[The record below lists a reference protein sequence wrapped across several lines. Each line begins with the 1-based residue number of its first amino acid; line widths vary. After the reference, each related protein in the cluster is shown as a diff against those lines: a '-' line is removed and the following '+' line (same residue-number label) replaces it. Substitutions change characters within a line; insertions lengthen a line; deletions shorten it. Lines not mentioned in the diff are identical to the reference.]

1 MAEIKINE
9 KQLRNIIGESVKKVL
24 KEGYPYTD
32 EEDNAYGLN
41 VRLHEELGKLYDA
54 AFNIAKELSLVKKN
68 SIVNS
73 SNYDPKVELYE
84 WAKKITQD
92 AEEWNKRK
100 F

>member
-1 MAEIKINE
+1 MKKNVVKLNE
-9 KQLRNIIGESVKKVL
+9 NALRQIVAESVKKVL
-24 KEGYPYTD
+24 K
-32 EEDNAYGLN
+32 EDNAYGLN

-54 AFNIAKELSLVKKN
+54 AFNIAKELSLTKKN
-68 SIVNS
+68 SMVN
-73 SNYDPKVELYE
+73 SNYDPKAELYE

>member
-9 KQLRNIIGESVKKVL
+9 EQLKNIIGESVKKVL

-32 EEDNAYGLN
+32 DEAYALN
-41 VRLHEELGKLYDA
+41 MKLHEELGKLYDA
-54 AFNIAKELSLVKKN
+54 AFNIAKELSLTKKN
-68 SIVNS
+68 SIVN